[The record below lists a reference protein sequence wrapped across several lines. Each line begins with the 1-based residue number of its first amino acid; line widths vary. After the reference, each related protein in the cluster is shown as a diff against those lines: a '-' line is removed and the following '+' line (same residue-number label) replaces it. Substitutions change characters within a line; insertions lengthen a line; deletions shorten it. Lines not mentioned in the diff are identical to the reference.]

1 MARKTFVD
9 LSDTLNAFR
18 VKTNVISYNVGDLD
32 SLHSSLPDSDLVQAI
47 NSLRSSDSN
56 NFVNLQAQI
65 TSNDS
70 DVINLQSQIT
80 TNDSDINHLQ
90 LQIASNNDSLAS
102 ERLARIAGDNNLQ
115 TQITNNDS
123 DILALQNITGGGGST
138 SLQTQITNNDSD
150 ILSLQAQITGNDSD
164 IANITVVRTSTFSI
178 LKSDGTVAKRIFGF
192 VDSGV

>member
-47 NSLRSSDSN
+47 NFLRSNDSN

-80 TNDSDINHLQ
+80 TNDSDILN
-90 LQIASNNDSLAS
+90 
-102 ERLARIAGDNNLQ
+102 
-115 TQITNNDS
+115 
-123 DILALQNITGGGGST
+123 
-138 SLQTQITNNDSD
+138 
-150 ILSLQAQITGNDSD
+150 LQAQITGNDSD

>member
-18 VKTNVISYNVGDLD
+18 VKTNVISFNVGDLD

-47 NSLRSSDSN
+47 NSLASTDSN
-56 NFVNLQAQI
+56 NRALIDSNQRQI
-65 TSNDS
+65 FN
-70 DVINLQSQIT
+70 
-80 TNDSDINHLQ
+80 NDSDIAAEIL
-90 LQIASNNDSLAS
+90 S
-102 ERLARIAGDNNLQ
+102 RIAGDSNLQ
-115 TQITNNDS
+115 VQITNNDS

-150 ILSLQAQITGNDSD
+150 ILNLQAQITANDSD

-178 LKSDGTVAKRIFGF
+178 LKSDGTIAKRIFGF

>member
-18 VKTNVISYNVGDLD
+18 VKTNVISFNVGDLD

-47 NSLRSSDSN
+47 NSLASTDSN
-56 NFVNLQAQI
+56 NRALIDSNQRQI
-65 TSNDS
+65 FN
-70 DVINLQSQIT
+70 
-80 TNDSDINHLQ
+80 NDSDIAAE
-90 LQIASNNDSLAS
+90 I
-102 ERLARIAGDNNLQ
+102 LARIAGDNNLQ
-115 TQITNNDS
+115 VQITNNDS

-150 ILSLQAQITGNDSD
+150 ILNLQAQITANDSD

-178 LKSDGTVAKRIFGF
+178 LKSDGTIAKRIFGF

>member
-47 NSLRSSDSN
+47 NSIVVTDLNLAARIDSN
-56 NFVNLQAQI
+56 
-65 TSNDS
+65 
-70 DVINLQSQIT
+70 
-80 TNDSDINHLQ
+80 
-90 LQIASNNDSLAS
+90 
-102 ERLARIAGDNNLQ
+102 Q
-115 TQITNNDS
+115 TQIFNNDS

-138 SLQTQITNNDSD
+138 SLQTQINNNDSD

>member
-18 VKTNVISYNVGDLD
+18 VKTNVISFNVGDLD

-47 NSLRSSDSN
+47 NSLASTDSN
-56 NFVNLQAQI
+56 NRALIDSNQRQI
-65 TSNDS
+65 FN
-70 DVINLQSQIT
+70 
-80 TNDSDINHLQ
+80 NDSDI
-90 LQIASNNDSLAS
+90 AS
-102 ERLARIAGDNNLQ
+102 EILSRIAGDSNLQ
-115 TQITNNDS
+115 VQITNNDS

-150 ILSLQAQITGNDSD
+150 ILNLQAQITANDSD

-178 LKSDGTVAKRIFGF
+178 LKSDGTIAKRIFGF

>member
-18 VKTNVISYNVGDLD
+18 VKTNVISFNVGDLD

-47 NSLRSSDSN
+47 NSLASTDSN
-56 NFVNLQAQI
+56 NRALIDSNQRQI
-65 TSNDS
+65 FN
-70 DVINLQSQIT
+70 
-80 TNDSDINHLQ
+80 NDSDI
-90 LQIASNNDSLAS
+90 AS
-102 ERLARIAGDNNLQ
+102 EILARIAGDSNEALARIAGDNNLQ
-115 TQITNNDS
+115 VQITNNDS

-150 ILSLQAQITGNDSD
+150 ILNLQAQITANDSD

-178 LKSDGTVAKRIFGF
+178 LKSDGTIAKRIFGF

>member
-47 NSLRSSDSN
+47 NSIVASDSN
-56 NFVNLQAQI
+56 SLSNLSARIDSNQTQI
-65 TSNDS
+65 FN
-70 DVINLQSQIT
+70 
-80 TNDSDINHLQ
+80 NDSDILILQ
-90 LQIASNNDSLAS
+90 NLLNGIGSSA
-102 ERLARIAGDNNLQ
+102 LQ

-123 DILALQNITGGGGST
+123 DILALQNQVGGGGGS

-150 ILSLQAQITGNDSD
+150 ILALQNAVD
-164 IANITVVRTSTFSI
+164 VRTVQLSI
-178 LKSDGTVAKRIFGF
+178 LKSDGSLVKRIFGF
-192 VDSGV
+192 SDSGD

>member
-1 MARKTFVD
+1 MARKTFID

-47 NSLRSSDSN
+47 NSLASTDSN
-56 NFVNLQAQI
+56 NRALIDSNQRQI
-65 TSNDS
+65 FN
-70 DVINLQSQIT
+70 
-80 TNDSDINHLQ
+80 NDSDI
-90 LQIASNNDSLAS
+90 AS
-102 ERLARIAGDNNLQ
+102 EILSRIAGDSNLQ
-115 TQITNNDS
+115 VQITNNDS

-150 ILSLQAQITGNDSD
+150 ILSLQAQITANDSD

-178 LKSDGTVAKRIFGF
+178 LKSDGTIAKRIFGF

>member
-47 NSLRSSDSN
+47 NSIVVTDLNLAARIDSN
-56 NFVNLQAQI
+56 QTQI
-65 TSNDS
+65 FN
-70 DVINLQSQIT
+70 
-80 TNDSDINHLQ
+80 NDSDILALQ
-90 LQIASNNDSLAS
+90 NLVNGISNSS
-102 ERLARIAGDNNLQ
+102 LQ

-138 SLQTQITNNDSD
+138 SLQTQINNNDSD
-150 ILSLQAQITGNDSD
+150 ILNLQAQITGNDSD

>member
-47 NSLRSSDSN
+47 NSIVATDSN
-56 NFVNLQAQI
+56 LAARIDSNQTQI
-65 TSNDS
+65 FN
-70 DVINLQSQIT
+70 
-80 TNDSDINHLQ
+80 NDSDILVLQ
-90 LQIASNNDSLAS
+90 NLLNGIGSSA
-102 ERLARIAGDNNLQ
+102 LQ

-123 DILALQNITGGGGST
+123 DILALQNQVGGGGGS

-150 ILSLQAQITGNDSD
+150 ILALQNAVD
-164 IANITVVRTSTFSI
+164 VRTVQLSI
-178 LKSDGTVAKRIFGF
+178 LKSDGSLVKRIFGF
-192 VDSGV
+192 SDSGD

>member
-47 NSLRSSDSN
+47 NFLRSNDSN

-65 TSNDS
+65 TSNDSDVINLQSQITTNDSDILNLQAQITRNDS

-123 DILALQNITGGGGST
+123 DILALQ
-138 SLQTQITNNDSD
+138 
-150 ILSLQAQITGNDSD
+150 
-164 IANITVVRTSTFSI
+164 TVATVRTVQLSI
-178 LKSDGTVAKRIFGF
+178 LKSDGSLVKRIFGF
-192 VDSGV
+192 SDSGD